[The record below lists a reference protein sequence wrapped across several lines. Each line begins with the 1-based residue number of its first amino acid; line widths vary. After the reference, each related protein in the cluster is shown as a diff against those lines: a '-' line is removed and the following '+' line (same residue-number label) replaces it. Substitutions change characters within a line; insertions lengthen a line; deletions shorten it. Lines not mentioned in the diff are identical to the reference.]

1 MEMVLLTTAQLGK
14 RLGIAPITLQIWRG
28 QGIGI
33 PFVKQGTRVFYR
45 LSDVRDYER
54 RNIESLSAWLLGSD
68 RPLPEMEA
76 LVRAANL
83 PLQKIRQRIAN
94 SPEIDNDAQSV
105 RPLPADA
112 FESPEAEPTE
122 PSADSDWP
130 PQVPPEHSS
139 HRSPI
144 NAGQPLVHPP
154 NGTLGASLPSPR
166 PFAPKAPE
174 LITTQQAA
182 ARLGLTTNALHELR
196 CRDDGLQIFQKGFTV
211 GYRLEDIQAFE
222 QREASA
228 MLDKVLAAG
237 QPLPMLRAMA
247 TAMLSPPVTHASTS
261 QPISI
266 ALPAPEQTIAAP
278 SNIRRLPPV
287 SVETIPAEPLLKDC
301 GIVESTLLATPIP
314 PAGQATPPGTAT
326 PPEPATPLPLP
337 SRLIAPAFSTQ
348 SCAPSTLAWYLIHT
362 KPRQEALALTNLSRQ
377 GFECYMPML
386 RLQKIRQRKT
396 ALVAEPMFPRYLFI
410 RLDASGSGQ
419 SWSPIRSTLGV
430 NQLVRFGG
438 QPAKVDGQLIDL
450 IRSREQWT
458 HAQPL
463 FSEGE
468 NVTVA
473 DGPFAGLEAIYQN
486 TDAESRSMIL
496 LNILSKPVSMRI
508 DTATWRAA
516 FMLRKMRVTSGVNW
530 WSCSRAMASGQMPES
545 RLMRR
550 LMELRLTLKAR
561 ARRSLLTPR
570 SMARRIM

>member
-1 MEMVLLTTAQLGK
+1 MNTVLLTTQQLAT
-14 RLGIAPITLQIWRG
+14 RLGLAPITLQIWRK
-28 QGIGI
+28 QGVGL

-45 LSDVRDYER
+45 LTDVQDYER
-54 RNIESLSAWLLGSD
+54 RNVDSLSAWLLGSD
-68 RPLPEMEA
+68 LPLPEMEA

-94 SPEIDNDAQSV
+94 PPEIDGDAKSA
-105 RPLPADA
+105 RLLPLPAEA
-112 FESPEAEPTE
+112 FESPEPELTE
-122 PSADSDWP
+122 PSADSDWQP
-130 PQVPPEHSS
+130 LATPEHSS
-139 HRSPI
+139 RLSPI
-144 NAGQPLVHPP
+144 DAQPPLIRRL
-154 NGTLGASLPSPR
+154 NSTLGESLATPR
-166 PFAPKAPE
+166 PYAPKAPE

-211 GYRLEDIQAFE
+211 GYRVEDIQAFE

-228 MLDKVLAAG
+228 MLDKVLSAG

-266 ALPAPEQTIAAP
+266 ALPAPEQTIAAS
-278 SNIRRLPPV
+278 SNIHPLIAAGA
-287 SVETIPAEPLLKDC
+287 ETIPAVPLLKDYS
-301 GIVESTLLATPIP
+301 IVESTPLPMP
-314 PAGQATPPGTAT
+314 PAEQAFQPK
-326 PPEPATPLPLP
+326 PATPQPIP
-337 SRLIAPAFSTQ
+337 NRLIAPAFSTQ
-348 SCAPSTLAWYLIHT
+348 SCAPSTLAWHLIHT

-396 ALVAEPMFPRYLFI
+396 ATVAEPMFPRYLFI
-410 RLDASGSGQ
+410 RLDTSGSGQ

-450 IRSREQWT
+450 IRSREQGT
-458 HAQPL
+458 QAQAL
-463 FSEGE
+463 FSAGD

-473 DGPFAGLEAIYQN
+473 YGPFAGLEAIYQN

-496 LNILSKPVSMRI
+496 LNILSKPVAMRI
-508 DTATWRAA
+508 DTAS
-516 FMLRKMRVTSGVNW
+516 LRKAG
-530 WSCSRAMASGQMPES
+530 
-545 RLMRR
+545 
-550 LMELRLTLKAR
+550 
-561 ARRSLLTPR
+561 
-570 SMARRIM
+570 

>member
-1 MEMVLLTTAQLGK
+1 METVLLTTLQLGK

-54 RNIESLSAWLLGSD
+54 RNVDSLSAWLLGSD

-76 LVRAANL
+76 LVRGANL

-94 SPEIDNDAQSV
+94 PAEIGGDAVSPIPQQH
-105 RPLPADA
+105 PQPADSA
-112 FESPEAEPTE
+112 ESTEPEPTE
-122 PSADSDWP
+122 PSADSDWQ
-130 PQVPPEHSS
+130 PQAQPEHSS
-139 HRSPI
+139 HRSPLKV
-144 NAGQPLVHPP
+144 GPPWTSRP
-154 NGTLGASLPSPR
+154 NGTFAASLSTPR

-196 CRDDGLQIFQKGFTV
+196 CRDDGLPIFQKGFTV
-211 GYRLEDIQAFE
+211 GYRLEDIQALE

-228 MLDKVLAAG
+228 MLDKVLSAG

-247 TAMLSPPVTHASTS
+247 KAMLSPSVTHASTS

-266 ALPAPEQTIAAP
+266 ALPAPEQTIAP
-278 SNIRRLPPV
+278 SSNIHRLIAAGA
-287 SVETIPAEPLLKDC
+287 ETIPTVPLVKDC
-301 GIVESTLLATPIP
+301 SIVESTPLPMP
-314 PAGQATPPGTAT
+314 PAEQAF
-326 PPEPATPLPLP
+326 PPEPATPQPQP
-337 SRLIAPAFSTQ
+337 IQLIAPPFSTQ
-348 SCAPSTLAWYLIHT
+348 SSAPSTLAWYLIHT

-410 RLDASGSGQ
+410 RLDTSGSGQ

-450 IRSREQWT
+450 IRSREQVT

-463 FSEGE
+463 FTAGD

-496 LNILSKPVSMRI
+496 LNILSKPVAMRI
-508 DTATWRAA
+508 DSAS
-516 FMLRKMRVTSGVNW
+516 LRKTG
-530 WSCSRAMASGQMPES
+530 
-545 RLMRR
+545 
-550 LMELRLTLKAR
+550 
-561 ARRSLLTPR
+561 
-570 SMARRIM
+570 

>member
-1 MEMVLLTTAQLGK
+1 MEMVLLTTAQLAK
-14 RLGIAPITLQIWRG
+14 RLGIAPITLQIWRS

-33 PFVKQGTRVFYR
+33 PYVKQGTRVFYR
-45 LSDVRDYER
+45 LADVQDYER
-54 RNIESLSAWLLGSD
+54 RNVDSLSAWLLGSD

-94 SPEIDNDAQSV
+94 PPEIVGDAVS
-105 RPLPADA
+105 PLPQQHPQPADSA
-112 FESPEAEPTE
+112 ESPEPEPTE
-122 PSADSDWP
+122 PSADSDWQ

-139 HRSPI
+139 HRSPL
-144 NAGQPLVHPP
+144 NVGPP
-154 NGTLGASLPSPR
+154 WTSRPNSTFAASLSTPR

-182 ARLGLTTNALHELR
+182 DRLGLTTNALHELR
-196 CRDDGLQIFQKGFTV
+196 CRDDGLPIFQRGFVV

-222 QREASA
+222 QREALA
-228 MLDKVLAAG
+228 MLDKILSAG

-266 ALPAPEQTIAAP
+266 ALPAPEQTIVAP
-278 SNIRRLPPV
+278 SNIRHLPPV
-287 SVETIPAEPLLKDC
+287 GTDSMPTVHLLKDY
-301 GIVESTLLATPIP
+301 GITESTLLATPLP
-314 PAGQATPPGTAT
+314 TAEQAT
-326 PPEPATPLPLP
+326 PPEPATPQPILNQ
-337 SRLIAPAFSTQ
+337 LIAPAFSTH
-348 SCAPSTLAWYLIHT
+348 SSAPSTLAWYLIHT

-396 ALVAEPMFPRYLFI
+396 AMVAEPMFPRYLFI
-410 RLDASGSGQ
+410 RLDTSGSGQ

-450 IRSREQWT
+450 IRSREQGT

-463 FSEGE
+463 FSAGE

-473 DGPFAGLEAIYQN
+473 NGPFAGLEAIYQN

-508 DTATWRAA
+508 DSAS
-516 FMLRKMRVTSGVNW
+516 LRKTG
-530 WSCSRAMASGQMPES
+530 
-545 RLMRR
+545 
-550 LMELRLTLKAR
+550 
-561 ARRSLLTPR
+561 
-570 SMARRIM
+570 

>member
-1 MEMVLLTTAQLGK
+1 METVLLTTLQLGK

-83 PLQKIRQRIAN
+83 PLQKIRRRIAN
-94 SPEIDNDAQSV
+94 PPEIDNDAQSA

-182 ARLGLTTNALHELR
+182 DRLGLTTNALHELR

-228 MLDKVLAAG
+228 MLDKVLSAG

-247 TAMLSPPVTHASTS
+247 TAMLTPPVTHASTL

-266 ALPAPEQTIAAP
+266 ALPAPVQTIVAP
-278 SNIRRLPPV
+278 SNIHRLPPV
-287 SVETIPAEPLLKDC
+287 NPEMIPTAPPLKDC
-301 GIVESTLLATPIP
+301 SVIDSTPLAMP
-314 PAGQATPPGTAT
+314 PAEQAT
-326 PPEPATPLPLP
+326 PPEPATSQPMP
-337 SRLIAPAFSTQ
+337 SRLAAPAFSTH
-348 SCAPSTLAWYLIHT
+348 SSAPSTLAWYLIHT

-396 ALVAEPMFPRYLFI
+396 AMVAEPMFPRYLFI
-410 RLDASGSGQ
+410 RLDTSGYGQ

-450 IRSREQWT
+450 IRSREQGT

-463 FSEGE
+463 FTAGD

-496 LNILSKPVSMRI
+496 LNILSKPVAMRI
-508 DTATWRAA
+508 DTAS
-516 FMLRKMRVTSGVNW
+516 LRKTG
-530 WSCSRAMASGQMPES
+530 
-545 RLMRR
+545 
-550 LMELRLTLKAR
+550 
-561 ARRSLLTPR
+561 
-570 SMARRIM
+570 

>member
-14 RLGIAPITLQIWRG
+14 RLGIAAITLQIWRS

-45 LSDVRDYER
+45 LADVQDYER
-54 RNIESLSAWLLGSD
+54 RNVDSLSAWLLGSD

-94 SPEIDNDAQSV
+94 PSEIDCDAKSA
-105 RPLPADA
+105 RLLPLPAET
-112 FESPEAEPTE
+112 FESPKPEPTE
-122 PSADSDWP
+122 PSADSDWQP
-130 PQVPPEHSS
+130 HATPEHSF
-139 HRSPI
+139 HQSPSD
-144 NAGQPLVHPP
+144 ARPLLIRRP
-154 NGTLGASLPSPR
+154 NGTFAASLSTPR

-182 ARLGLTTNALHELR
+182 ERLGLTTNALHELR

-228 MLDKVLAAG
+228 MLDKVLSTG
-237 QPLPMLRAMA
+237 QALPMLRAMA
-247 TAMLSPPVTHASTS
+247 KAMLSPPVIDIST
-261 QPISI
+261 PLPLPI
-266 ALPAPEQTIAAP
+266 ALPAPGQTSAAP
-278 SNIRRLPPV
+278 SNIHRLPPV
-287 SVETIPAEPLLKDC
+287 GVETIPAVPLLKDC
-301 GIVESTLLATPIP
+301 SVVDSTPLAMPIP
-314 PAGQATPPGTAT
+314 PAEQATPPETAS
-326 PPEPATPLPLP
+326 PPEPATPQPLP
-337 SRLIAPAFSTQ
+337 RQLIAPPLSTQ
-348 SCAPSTLAWYLIHT
+348 SSALSTLSWYLIHT

-410 RLDASGSGQ
+410 RLDTSGSGQ

-450 IRSREQWT
+450 IRSREQGT

-463 FSEGE
+463 FTAGD

-508 DTATWRAA
+508 DTASLRRA
-516 FMLRKMRVTSGVNW
+516 G
-530 WSCSRAMASGQMPES
+530 
-545 RLMRR
+545 
-550 LMELRLTLKAR
+550 
-561 ARRSLLTPR
+561 
-570 SMARRIM
+570 

>member
-1 MEMVLLTTAQLGK
+1 MEMVMLTTQQLAK
-14 RLGIAPITLQIWRG
+14 RLGIAAITLQIWRS

-33 PFVKQGTRVFYR
+33 PYVKQGTRVFYQ
-45 LSDVRDYER
+45 LSDVQDYER
-54 RNIESLSAWLLGSD
+54 RNVDSLSAWLLGSD

-94 SPEIDNDAQSV
+94 PLEIDGDALSLQPQPQPQPV
-105 RPLPADA
+105 DCT
-112 FESPEAEPTE
+112 ESPEPEPTE
-122 PSADSDWP
+122 PSADSDWE
-130 PQVPPEHSS
+130 PQARPDHSS
-139 HRSPI
+139 HQSPI
-144 NAGQPLVHPP
+144 NAGQ
-154 NGTLGASLPSPR
+154 SLAHRPHSTFATSQSTPR

-228 MLDKVLAAG
+228 MLDKVLSAG

-266 ALPAPEQTIAAP
+266 ALPAPEQTIAAS
-278 SNIRRLPPV
+278 SNIHRLIAAGA
-287 SVETIPAEPLLKDC
+287 ETIPTVPLVKDC
-301 GIVESTLLATPIP
+301 SIVESTPLPTP
-314 PAGQATPPGTAT
+314 PAEQAF
-326 PPEPATPLPLP
+326 PPEPATPQAPP
-337 SRLIAPAFSTQ
+337 IQLIAPAFSTH
-348 SCAPSTLAWYLIHT
+348 SSTPSTLAWHLIHT

-396 ALVAEPMFPRYLFI
+396 AMVAEPMFPRYLFI
-410 RLDASGSGQ
+410 RLDTSGSGQ

-450 IRSREQWT
+450 IRSREQGI
-458 HAQPL
+458 HAQAL
-463 FSEGE
+463 FSAGD

-496 LNILSKPVSMRI
+496 LNILSKPVAMRI
-508 DTATWRAA
+508 DTAS
-516 FMLRKMRVTSGVNW
+516 LRKTG
-530 WSCSRAMASGQMPES
+530 
-545 RLMRR
+545 
-550 LMELRLTLKAR
+550 
-561 ARRSLLTPR
+561 
-570 SMARRIM
+570 

>member
-1 MEMVLLTTAQLGK
+1 METVLLTTLQLAK
-14 RLGIAPITLQIWRG
+14 RLGIAAITLQIWRS

-33 PFVKQGTRVFYR
+33 PYVKQGTRVFYR
-45 LSDVRDYER
+45 LADVQDYER
-54 RNIESLSAWLLGSD
+54 RNVDSLSAWLLGSD

-94 SPEIDNDAQSV
+94 PPEIDGDALS
-105 RPLPADA
+105 PLPQKHSQPANSA
-112 FESPEAEPTE
+112 ESPEPEPTE
-122 PSADSDWP
+122 PSADSDWQS
-130 PQVPPEHSS
+130 QVPPEHSS
-139 HRSPI
+139 HQSPSD
-144 NAGQPLVHPP
+144 AAPPLARRPNSTIAASPP
-154 NGTLGASLPSPR
+154 TPR
-166 PFAPKAPE
+166 PFAQKAPE

-196 CRDDGLQIFQKGFTV
+196 CRDDGLPIFQKGFTV

-222 QREASA
+222 QREALA
-228 MLDKVLAAG
+228 MLGKVLSAG

-261 QPISI
+261 HPISI
-266 ALPAPEQTIAAP
+266 ALPAPEQTMAAP
-278 SNIRRLPPV
+278 SNICRLPPV
-287 SVETIPAEPLLKDC
+287 GVETIPAVPLHKDYS
-301 GIVESTLLATPIP
+301 IVESTPLPMP
-314 PAGQATPPGTAT
+314 PAKQAFQ
-326 PPEPATPLPLP
+326 PEPATPQLLPN
-337 SRLIAPAFSTQ
+337 RLIAPAFSAQ

-410 RLDASGSGQ
+410 RLDTSGSGQ

-450 IRSREQWT
+450 IRSREQGT

-463 FSEGE
+463 FSAGE
-468 NVTVA
+468 DVTVA

-496 LNILSKPVSMRI
+496 LNILSKPVAMRI
-508 DTATWRAA
+508 DTAS
-516 FMLRKMRVTSGVNW
+516 LRKTG
-530 WSCSRAMASGQMPES
+530 
-545 RLMRR
+545 
-550 LMELRLTLKAR
+550 
-561 ARRSLLTPR
+561 
-570 SMARRIM
+570 

>member
-1 MEMVLLTTAQLGK
+1 MEMVMLTTQQLAK
-14 RLGIAPITLQIWRG
+14 RLGIAAITLQIWRS

-94 SPEIDNDAQSV
+94 PLEIGGDALSA
-105 RPLPADA
+105 RPLPLPTEA
-112 FESPEAEPTE
+112 FESPESEPTE
-122 PSADSDWP
+122 PSADSD
-130 PQVPPEHSS
+130 PQPLARPEHSS

-144 NAGQPLVHPP
+144 NAGQPLAQRPNSAIAASPP
-154 NGTLGASLPSPR
+154 TPR

-182 ARLGLTTNALHELR
+182 NRLGLSTNALHELR

-228 MLDKVLAAG
+228 MLDKVLSAG

-247 TAMLSPPVTHASTS
+247 TAMLSPPATDASTPL
-261 QPISI
+261 PISI
-266 ALPAPEQTIAAP
+266 ALPTPAQTIAAP
-278 SNIRRLPPV
+278 LNIHHLQPAGME
-287 SVETIPAEPLLKDC
+287 SIPTAPLLKDC
-301 GIVESTLLATPIP
+301 SVIDLAPLATPIP
-314 PAGQATPPGTAT
+314 PLEQASPL
-326 PPEPATPLPLP
+326 EPATPQPLP
-337 SRLIAPAFSTQ
+337 RQLIAPPHSMQ

-396 ALVAEPMFPRYLFI
+396 ALVAEAMFPRYLFI
-410 RLDASGSGQ
+410 RLDTSGSGQ

-450 IRSREQWT
+450 IRSREQGT

-463 FSEGE
+463 FSAGD

-473 DGPFAGLEAIYQN
+473 DGPFAGLEAIYQT

-496 LNILSKPVSMRI
+496 LNILSKPVAMRI
-508 DTATWRAA
+508 DSAS
-516 FMLRKMRVTSGVNW
+516 LRKTG
-530 WSCSRAMASGQMPES
+530 
-545 RLMRR
+545 
-550 LMELRLTLKAR
+550 
-561 ARRSLLTPR
+561 
-570 SMARRIM
+570 

>member
-1 MEMVLLTTAQLGK
+1 MEMVLLTTAQLAK
-14 RLGIAPITLQIWRG
+14 RLGIAAITLQIWRS

-33 PFVKQGTRVFYR
+33 PYVKQGTRVFYR
-45 LSDVRDYER
+45 LSDVQDYER
-54 RNIESLSAWLLGSD
+54 RNVDSLSAWLLGSD

-94 SPEIDNDAQSV
+94 PPEIDGDAKSA
-105 RPLPADA
+105 RLLPLPTEAL
-112 FESPEAEPTE
+112 ESPEPEPTE
-122 PSADSDWP
+122 PSADSKW
-130 PQVPPEHSS
+130 QSLAPPEHSS
-139 HRSPI
+139 HQSQI
-144 NAGQPLVHPP
+144 DAVQPLTRRP
-154 NGTLGASLPSPR
+154 NSTFATSQSTPR
-166 PFAPKAPE
+166 PFTPKAPE

-228 MLDKVLAAG
+228 MLVKVLSAG

-247 TAMLSPPVTHASTS
+247 TAMLSPSITGSTTS
-261 QPISI
+261 LPFPI
-266 ALPAPEQTIAAP
+266 ALPAPAQTIDAP
-278 SNIRRLPPV
+278 SNIHRLPPV
-287 SVETIPAEPLLKDC
+287 GVETIPAVPLLKDYS
-301 GIVESTLLATPIP
+301 IVESTPLRMP
-314 PAGQATPPGTAT
+314 PAEQAFPT
-326 PPEPATPLPLP
+326 EPATPQPFP
-337 SRLIAPAFSTQ
+337 SQLIAPAFSTQ
-348 SCAPSTLAWYLIHT
+348 TSAPSTLAWYLIHT

-386 RLQKIRQRKT
+386 RLQKIRQRKS

-410 RLDASGSGQ
+410 RLDTSGTGQ

-450 IRSREQWT
+450 IRSREQGT

-463 FSEGE
+463 FSAGD

-486 TDAESRSMIL
+486 TDAESSSMIL
-496 LNILSKPVSMRI
+496 LNILSKPVAMRI
-508 DTATWRAA
+508 DTASLRRA
-516 FMLRKMRVTSGVNW
+516 G
-530 WSCSRAMASGQMPES
+530 
-545 RLMRR
+545 
-550 LMELRLTLKAR
+550 
-561 ARRSLLTPR
+561 
-570 SMARRIM
+570 

>member
-1 MEMVLLTTAQLGK
+1 MEMVMLTTQQLAK
-14 RLGIAPITLQIWRG
+14 RLGIAAITLQIWRS

-33 PFVKQGTRVFYR
+33 PYVKQGTRVFYQ
-45 LSDVRDYER
+45 LSDVQDYER
-54 RNIESLSAWLLGSD
+54 RNVDSLSAWLLGSD

-94 SPEIDNDAQSV
+94 PLEIDGDALSLQPQPQPQPV
-105 RPLPADA
+105 DCT
-112 FESPEAEPTE
+112 ESPEPEPTE
-122 PSADSDWP
+122 PSADSDWE
-130 PQVPPEHSS
+130 PQARPDHSS
-139 HRSPI
+139 HQSPI
-144 NAGQPLVHPP
+144 NAGQ
-154 NGTLGASLPSPR
+154 SLAHRPHSTFATSQSTPR

-222 QREASA
+222 QREALD
-228 MLDKVLAAG
+228 MLNKVLSAG
-237 QPLPMLRAMA
+237 QPLPMLRVMA

-266 ALPAPEQTIAAP
+266 ALPAPEQTMAAP

-287 SVETIPAEPLLKDC
+287 GVETIPAVPLLKDYSM
-301 GIVESTLLATPIP
+301 VESTPLPMP
-314 PAGQATPPGTAT
+314 PAEQAFQ
-326 PPEPATPLPLP
+326 PEPATPQPM
-337 SRLIAPAFSTQ
+337 SNRLIAPAFSAQ

-410 RLDASGSGQ
+410 RLDTSGSGQ

-450 IRSREQWT
+450 IRSREQGT

-463 FSEGE
+463 FTAGD

-496 LNILSKPVSMRI
+496 LNILSKPVAMRI
-508 DTATWRAA
+508 DTAS
-516 FMLRKMRVTSGVNW
+516 LRKAG
-530 WSCSRAMASGQMPES
+530 
-545 RLMRR
+545 
-550 LMELRLTLKAR
+550 
-561 ARRSLLTPR
+561 
-570 SMARRIM
+570 

>member
-1 MEMVLLTTAQLGK
+1 MEMVLLTTAQLAK
-14 RLGIAPITLQIWRG
+14 RLGIAAITLQIWRS

-33 PFVKQGTRVFYR
+33 PFFKQGTRVFYR
-45 LSDVRDYER
+45 LSDVQEYER
-54 RNIESLSAWLLGSD
+54 RNVDSLSAWLLGSD

-94 SPEIDNDAQSV
+94 PSDIDGDALSA
-105 RPLPADA
+105 LPQPQQKLLPTNA
-112 FESPEAEPTE
+112 FESPEPEPEPEPTE
-122 PSADSDWP
+122 SSEDSDWQPQAP
-130 PQVPPEHSS
+130 PDHSS
-139 HRSPI
+139 RQSSIDARP
-144 NAGQPLVHPP
+144 PLTRHPSSAIA
-154 NGTLGASLPSPR
+154 TSLSTPR

-182 ARLGLTTNALHELR
+182 NRLGLSTNALHELR

-228 MLDKVLAAG
+228 MLDKVLSAG

-247 TAMLSPPVTHASTS
+247 TAMLSPPATDASTPL
-261 QPISI
+261 PISI
-266 ALPAPEQTIAAP
+266 ALPTPAQTIAAP
-278 SNIRRLPPV
+278 LNIHHLQPAGME
-287 SVETIPAEPLLKDC
+287 SIPTAPLLKDC
-301 GIVESTLLATPIP
+301 SVIDLAPLATPIP
-314 PAGQATPPGTAT
+314 PLEQASPL
-326 PPEPATPLPLP
+326 EPATPQPLP
-337 SRLIAPAFSTQ
+337 RQLIAPPHSMQ

-396 ALVAEPMFPRYLFI
+396 ALVAEAMFPRYLFI
-410 RLDASGSGQ
+410 RLDTSGSGQ

-450 IRSREQWT
+450 IRSREQGT

-463 FSEGE
+463 FSAGD

-473 DGPFAGLEAIYQN
+473 DGPFAGLEAIYQT

-496 LNILSKPVSMRI
+496 LNILSKPVAMRI
-508 DTATWRAA
+508 DSAS
-516 FMLRKMRVTSGVNW
+516 LRKTG
-530 WSCSRAMASGQMPES
+530 
-545 RLMRR
+545 
-550 LMELRLTLKAR
+550 
-561 ARRSLLTPR
+561 
-570 SMARRIM
+570 

>member
-1 MEMVLLTTAQLGK
+1 V
-14 RLGIAPITLQIWRG
+14 
-28 QGIGI
+28 
-33 PFVKQGTRVFYR
+33 
-45 LSDVRDYER
+45 
-54 RNIESLSAWLLGSD
+54 
-68 RPLPEMEA
+68 
-76 LVRAANL
+76 
-83 PLQKIRQRIAN
+83 
-94 SPEIDNDAQSV
+94 
-105 RPLPADA
+105 
-112 FESPEAEPTE
+112 
-122 PSADSDWP
+122 
-130 PQVPPEHSS
+130 
-139 HRSPI
+139 
-144 NAGQPLVHPP
+144 
-154 NGTLGASLPSPR
+154 
-166 PFAPKAPE
+166 
-174 LITTQQAA
+174 
-182 ARLGLTTNALHELR
+182 
-196 CRDDGLQIFQKGFTV
+196 QIFQKGFTV

-278 SNIRRLPPV
+278 SNSHRLPLVNP
-287 SVETIPAEPLLKDC
+287 ETIPTAPPLKDC
-301 GIVESTLLATPIP
+301 STVESTPLATPIP
-314 PAGQATPPGTAT
+314 AAEQAT
-326 PPEPATPLPLP
+326 PPEPATPQPP
-337 SRLIAPAFSTQ
+337 PIQLIAPAFSTQ

-410 RLDASGSGQ
+410 RLDTSGSGQ

-450 IRSREQWT
+450 IRSREQGT

-463 FSEGE
+463 FSAGDS
-468 NVTVA
+468 VTVA

-496 LNILSKPVSMRI
+496 LNILSKPVSMHI
-508 DTATWRAA
+508 DTAS
-516 FMLRKMRVTSGVNW
+516 LRKTG
-530 WSCSRAMASGQMPES
+530 
-545 RLMRR
+545 
-550 LMELRLTLKAR
+550 
-561 ARRSLLTPR
+561 
-570 SMARRIM
+570 

>member
-1 MEMVLLTTAQLGK
+1 MEMVMLTTQQLAK
-14 RLGIAPITLQIWRG
+14 RLGIAAITLQIWRS

-45 LSDVRDYER
+45 LADVQDYER
-54 RNIESLSAWLLGSD
+54 RNVDSLSAWLLGSD
-68 RPLPEMEA
+68 RPMPEMEA

-94 SPEIDNDAQSV
+94 PPDEGAAPSPTTQ
-105 RPLPADA
+105 PAGA
-112 FESPEAEPTE
+112 CESPQPEPTD
-122 PSADSDWP
+122 PTADSDW
-130 PQVPPEHSS
+130 
-139 HRSPI
+139 
-144 NAGQPLVHPP
+144 QPLPQKEQPSDQNPIDTRQPLAHRPNSTFATSPP
-154 NGTLGASLPSPR
+154 APR

-182 ARLGLTTNALHELR
+182 DRLGLTTNALHELR
-196 CRDDGLQIFQKGFTV
+196 CRNDELQIFQKGFTV

-228 MLDKVLAAG
+228 MLDKVLSAG

-247 TAMLSPPVTHASTS
+247 TAMLPPPVTHASTS

-266 ALPAPEQTIAAP
+266 ALPAPERTIPAP
-278 SNIRRLPPV
+278 SNIHRLPPV
-287 SVETIPAEPLLKDC
+287 NPETIPTAPLLKDC
-301 GIVESTLLATPIP
+301 SIVESTPLSMPTPR
-314 PAGQATPPGTAT
+314 AEQATPPETAT
-326 PPEPATPLPLP
+326 PLEQATPRQGP
-337 SRLIAPAFSTQ
+337 RELIAPAFSTQ

-396 ALVAEPMFPRYLFI
+396 ALVAEAMFPRYLFI
-410 RLDASGSGQ
+410 RLDTSGSGQ

-438 QPAKVDGQLIDL
+438 QPARVDGQLIDL
-450 IRSREQWT
+450 IRSREQGT

-463 FSEGE
+463 FSAGD

-473 DGPFAGLEAIYQN
+473 DGPFAGLEAIYQT

-496 LNILSKPVSMRI
+496 LNILSKPVAMRI
-508 DTATWRAA
+508 DTAS
-516 FMLRKMRVTSGVNW
+516 LRKTG
-530 WSCSRAMASGQMPES
+530 
-545 RLMRR
+545 
-550 LMELRLTLKAR
+550 
-561 ARRSLLTPR
+561 
-570 SMARRIM
+570 

>member
-1 MEMVLLTTAQLGK
+1 MNTVLLTTQQLAT
-14 RLGIAPITLQIWRG
+14 RLGLAPITLQIWRK
-28 QGIGI
+28 QGVGL

-45 LSDVRDYER
+45 LTDVQDYER
-54 RNIESLSAWLLGSD
+54 RNVDSLSAWLLGSD

-94 SPEIDNDAQSV
+94 PPEIDGDAKSA
-105 RPLPADA
+105 RLLPLPAEA
-112 FESPEAEPTE
+112 FESPEPEPTE
-122 PSADSDWP
+122 PSADSDWQP
-130 PQVPPEHSS
+130 LATPEHSS
-139 HRSPI
+139 RLSPI
-144 NAGQPLVHPP
+144 DAQPPLIRRP
-154 NGTLGASLPSPR
+154 NSTLGESLATPR
-166 PFAPKAPE
+166 PYAPKAPE

-182 ARLGLTTNALHELR
+182 TRLGLTTNALHELR

-222 QREASA
+222 QRESSA
-228 MLDKVLAAG
+228 MLNKVLSAG

-266 ALPAPEQTIAAP
+266 APPAPEQTIAAS
-278 SNIRRLPPV
+278 SNIHRLIAAGA
-287 SVETIPAEPLLKDC
+287 ETIPTVPLVKDC
-301 GIVESTLLATPIP
+301 NIIESTPLTLP
-314 PAGQATPPGTAT
+314 PAEQAF
-326 PPEPATPLPLP
+326 PPEPATPQPM
-337 SRLIAPAFSTQ
+337 SNRLIAPAFSTQ
-348 SCAPSTLAWYLIHT
+348 SCAPSTLAWHLIHT

-396 ALVAEPMFPRYLFI
+396 AIVAEPMFPRYLFI
-410 RLDASGSGQ
+410 RLDTSGTGQ

-450 IRSREQWT
+450 IRSREQGT
-458 HAQPL
+458 QAQAL
-463 FSEGE
+463 FSAGD

-496 LNILSKPVSMRI
+496 LNILSKPVAMRI
-508 DTATWRAA
+508 DTAS
-516 FMLRKMRVTSGVNW
+516 LRKTG
-530 WSCSRAMASGQMPES
+530 
-545 RLMRR
+545 
-550 LMELRLTLKAR
+550 
-561 ARRSLLTPR
+561 
-570 SMARRIM
+570 

>member
-1 MEMVLLTTAQLGK
+1 MEMVLLTTQQLAK
-14 RLGIAPITLQIWRG
+14 RLGIAAITLQIWRS

-33 PFVKQGTRVFYR
+33 PFFKQGTRVFYR
-45 LSDVRDYER
+45 LSDVQDYER
-54 RNIESLSAWLLGSD
+54 RNIDSLSAWLLGSD

-94 SPEIDNDAQSV
+94 PPDEGAAPSPPTQST
-105 RPLPADA
+105 RPHPADA
-112 FESPEAEPTE
+112 VESLEPERRE
-122 PSADSDWP
+122 PSANSDKQP
-130 PQVPPEHSS
+130 MAQQEFSS
-139 HRSPI
+139 AQRPIDTREPLARRS
-144 NAGQPLVHPP
+144 NSTFATSQS
-154 NGTLGASLPSPR
+154 TPR

-182 ARLGLTTNALHELR
+182 NRLGLTTNALHELR

-228 MLDKVLAAG
+228 MLDKVLSAG

-247 TAMLSPPVTHASTS
+247 TAMLSPPATDASTPL
-261 QPISI
+261 PIPI
-266 ALPAPEQTIAAP
+266 ALPAPAQIIAAP
-278 SNIRRLPPV
+278 LNIHHLQPAGMESIPTAPP
-287 SVETIPAEPLLKDC
+287 LKDC
-301 GIVESTLLATPIP
+301 SVIATPLAMP
-314 PAGQATPPGTAT
+314 PAEQAPPS
-326 PPEPATPLPLP
+326 EPATPQPILNQ
-337 SRLIAPAFSTQ
+337 LIAPAFSAQ

-386 RLQKIRQRKT
+386 RLQKIRQRKA

-410 RLDASGSGQ
+410 RLDTSGSGQ

-450 IRSREQWT
+450 IRSREQGT
-458 HAQPL
+458 HAQAL
-463 FSEGE
+463 FSAGD

-473 DGPFAGLEAIYQN
+473 DGPFAGLEAIYKN

-496 LNILSKPVSMRI
+496 LNILSKPVAMRI
-508 DTATWRAA
+508 DTAS
-516 FMLRKMRVTSGVNW
+516 LRKTG
-530 WSCSRAMASGQMPES
+530 
-545 RLMRR
+545 
-550 LMELRLTLKAR
+550 
-561 ARRSLLTPR
+561 
-570 SMARRIM
+570 